1 MACTFKLGS
10 CFGVVGS
17 VAKPPEA
24 KTTKNGKA
32 FCSFSVYAGKYDDG
46 TNHYV
51 NCRAWQPI
59 AGLCMD
65 LDKGDPIMCVGRMDE
80 NEYNGKT
87 YKTLVLDWFGSPAI
101 SADVVV
107 RESDQG
113 GSANDG
119 GFREVDDDDGDGELP
134 F

>member
-17 VAKPPEA
+17 VSKPPEA
-24 KTTKNGKA
+24 KTTKNGKVY
-32 FCSFSVYAGKYDDG
+32 CNFSVYAGKYEDG
-46 TNHYV
+46 TSHYV
-51 NCRAWQPI
+51 NCRAWQPV

-65 LDKGDPIMCVGRMDE
+65 LAKGDPIMCVGRMDE

-113 GSANDG
+113 GSTNNS
-119 GFREVDDDDGDGELP
+119 GFREVDDDGDVELP